1 MKPRKPRLSKA
12 QLEVLVAVRDNKP
25 LCEFL
30 TPDPRRPAFRCLGE
44 YVPAKL
50 NYTLDGKRIR
60 YRTFRFL
67 FKRNLIQPLPSDPP
81 DGVTQFD
88 LTERGWDCCKYL
100 PSKGFA

>member
-1 MKPRKPRLSKA
+1 MKLRLSKA
-12 QLEVLVAVRDNKP
+12 QLGVLTAVRDGKP

-30 TPDPRRPAFRCLGE
+30 TFDPTRLAFRCLGE

-88 LTERGWDCCKYL
+88 LTERGLGFCRYL
-100 PSKGFA
+100 PGKA